1 MHYRYIVNASQEIVD
16 RTPEEAPM
24 HRHFTHDERDHDDR
38 GRRRAHG
45 DWPPFFGP
53 GFGRGPW
60 GGGRGRGSRGPGGRR
75 GRRGDVRTALLA
87 LLSERPMHGYEMI
100 QQLDERTGGI
110 WRPSPGSVYP
120 TLQMLED
127 EGLVASSKSEGR
139 KLFTLTDEG
148 ATVAAKAAEN
158 PPWAKIADETVAE
171 AHDVREAA
179 FGLMNALREVG
190 TQGSDEQRARALEI
204 LADARRKLYAILA
217 EEG

>member
-1 MHYRYIVNASQEIVD
+1 MRSS
-16 RTPEEAPM
+16 
-24 HRHFTHDERDHDDR
+24 HFTHDERDH
-38 GRRRAHG
+38 GRRHAHG

-60 GGGRGRGSRGPGGRR
+60 GGGRGRGRGRR

-100 QQLDERTGGI
+100 QELDERTGGI

-127 EGLVASSKSEGR
+127 EGLVASTQSEGR

-148 ATVAAKAAEN
+148 ATVAATAAEN
-158 PPWAKIADETVAE
+158 PPWANIADETVAE
-171 AHDVREAA
+171 AHDVRAAA
-179 FGLMNALREVG
+179 FGLFNALREVG
-190 TQGSDEQRARALEI
+190 TQGSEDQRARALEV
-204 LADARRKLYAILA
+204 LAEARRKLYAILA